1 MNKKTVTEEM
11 KQAADGQIKSQQR
24 QINYDTKDYTVELV
38 IKKFQDDDFFIPDY
52 QRGFVWKEKNKS
64 AFIESVLLGLPIPFM
79 FFADC
84 EDGRLEIIDGAQRVR
99 TLRAF
104 YEGWLTLSDLPKLPA
119 LKGFTYE
126 ELSDAQKRRFL
137 NRPLRIVVLEE
148 STPKEIRQDIF
159 NRINTSGIKA
169 KESEIRRGSYPGSL
183 TTFIDECA
191 DNELFHSLCPV
202 TDNQEIRRERFELL
216 LRFFAYSNNY
226 LDFEHSVKDFLDDF
240 LVKNQETFDK
250 SEYNKA
256 FADVIAFVKN
266 TFPCGFAKTKTAKT
280 TPRVRFE
287 ALSVGVYLALK
298 EKPDL
303 QVDNI
308 KWLASEEFKKL
319 TTSDASNNQGKL
331 KERVEYVRDR
341 LLESQVSHE

>member
-1 MNKKTVTEEM
+1 MNKKTITEEM
-11 KQAADGQIKSQQR
+11 RQEADSQIKAQQR

-38 IKKFQDDDFFIPDY
+38 IKKFQANDFFIPDY
-52 QRGFVWKEKNKS
+52 QRGFVWREKNKS
-64 AFIESVLLGLPIPFM
+64 SFIESVLLGLPIPFM

-99 TLRAF
+99 TLLAF
-104 YEGWLTLSDLPKLPA
+104 YEGRLTLSDLPKLPA

-169 KESEIRRGSYPGSL
+169 KESEIRRGSYPGPL

-191 DNELFHSLCPV
+191 ENELFRSLCPV

-226 LDFEHSVKDFLDDF
+226 LDFDHSVKEFLDDF
-240 LVKNQETFDK
+240 LVHNQETFNKD
-250 SEYNKA
+250 EYEKI
-256 FADVIAFVKN
+256 FIDVLTFVKN

-308 KWLASEEFKKL
+308 KWIDSEEFKKL

-341 LLESQVSHE
+341 LLESHVNHE